1 MGGYNVLRS
10 KYTVTSAS
18 TGFLGKVK
26 SSLSNQLRNYGYLH
40 LMVVFYIGLV
50 SINVLLRHYSFG
62 SSAWDLGIF
71 NQALYTTVKQR
82 KLFYYTAELYAN
94 PSGTIFGVHFSP
106 ILFLT
111 IPFYIILPR
120 PETLLV
126 IQTIVLVSGV
136 YPTFLIAKK
145 TLQNKSMSLLFS
157 LLYLTYCHL
166 HSVNLFDFHPDAF
179 FVPFALFSWYYFTKQ
194 KWTRYFLF
202 LLLCFFTKETSSIP
216 FLVLG
221 LIDAWSIREKI
232 VVSFKKRKFHDRRIF
247 IPIATIAISF
257 LWYLVAKAFIHLFNP
272 SPSSRFVHG
281 TPWNILGGN
290 PLDLSTLGSIVILNF
305 AGALQ
310 YQFDLKLLYLF
321 TILAPL
327 AFLPVI
333 KYSYFLPVVPW
344 LLLAFLSNYSPYYH
358 LGYHY
363 SAIIIP
369 FSIIAAIY
377 GLERLGLTFN
387 LDEKRLLQLLKKV
400 VLVALLFALST
411 SVLGLPLTRMELL
424 SISKH
429 DKYVYEAIE
438 IIPPE
443 ASVLTQYDIFPHLS
457 SRVNSFVVPPP
468 FEALK
473 RDYYYS
479 YVRTLFGKGIE
490 FILIDLNPDVET
502 HALWVT
508 HLTVLNE
515 IARNGSYGLYA
526 SMDGA
531 LVYKYAYQGEPIV
544 YEPFTILQDY
554 ELMHATV
561 VDRNK
566 IIFEYPLPTGNYTV
580 TCRMKVYPKV
590 EGLLFTIKVHQ
601 EMEVLAFRGVYSE
614 ELSAAN
620 TYQNFTFT
628 FPVLDPTDEFKFS
641 IANLSDRISVD
652 IGSIEITQTSYST
665 S

>member
-1 MGGYNVLRS
+1 LKSGHVVS
-10 KYTVTSAS
+10 SAS
-18 TGFLGKVK
+18 TGFLSRAK
-26 SSLSNQLRNYGYLH
+26 SFLSSQLHNYGYLH
-40 LMVVFYIGLV
+40 LMVVLYIISF
-50 SINVLLRHYSFG
+50 SINTLMRHYTFT

-71 NQALYTTVKQR
+71 NQALYTTVKQG

-94 PSGTIFGVHFSP
+94 PGGILFGVHFSP
-106 ILFLT
+106 ILFFI
-111 IPFYIILPR
+111 IPFYVILPR

-126 IQTIVLVSGV
+126 IQTVVLASGV

-145 TLQNKSMSLLFS
+145 TLQNRSISLLFS
-157 LLYLTYCHL
+157 FLYLLYCHL

-179 FVPFALFSWYYFTKQ
+179 FVPFALFSWYFFTKQ
-194 KWTRYFLF
+194 KWTGHFLF
-202 LLLCFFTKETSSIP
+202 LLLCFFTKETASIP
-216 FLVLG
+216 FLVFG
-221 LIDAWSIREKI
+221 LVDAWSIRERI
-232 VVSFKKRKFHDRRIF
+232 LASLRGREFHDKRIL
-247 IPIATIAISF
+247 IPIATIAISI
-257 LWYLVAKAFIHLFNP
+257 LWYPVAKAFIHLFNP
-272 SPSSRFVHG
+272 SPPSRFVQG

-290 PLDLSTLGSIVILNF
+290 PLNLSTLGSLTTLDF

-310 YQFDLKLLYLF
+310 YQFDLKLFYLF
-321 TILAPL
+321 TVLAPL

-333 KYSYFLPVVPW
+333 KYSHFLPVVPW

-358 LGYHY
+358 LGHHY
-363 SAIIIP
+363 SAIVVP
-369 FSIIAAIY
+369 FSIIAAIS
-377 GLERLGLTFN
+377 GLESLGLTFN

-400 VLVALLFALST
+400 VLVALLFALSV
-411 SVLGLPLTRMELL
+411 SVMSLPLTKMELL

-443 ASVLTQYDIFPHLS
+443 ASVLTQYDVFPHLS

-473 RDYYYS
+473 RDLYYS
-479 YVRTLFGKGIE
+479 YVGTLFDKGIE
-490 FILIDLNPDVET
+490 FILIDINPDVGT

-531 LVYKYAYQGEPIV
+531 LVYKHAYQGEPTV
-544 YEPFTILQDY
+544 YEPFTILRDY
-554 ELMHATV
+554 EFVHATV

-566 IIFEYPLPTGNYTV
+566 IFFEYPLPNGNYTITYRV
-580 TCRMKVYPKV
+580 KVYPKV

-601 EMEVLAFRGVYSE
+601 DTKVLAFRDVYGE
-614 ELSAAN
+614 EFSAAN
-620 TYQNFTFT
+620 TYQNFTLT
-628 FPVLDPTDEFKFS
+628 FPVLDPTNEFKFS

-652 IGSIEITQTSYST
+652 LGSIEITQISYST

>member
-1 MGGYNVLRS
+1 MRS
-10 KYTVTSAS
+10 GHAFNSTS
-18 TGFLGKVK
+18 TGFLSKAK
-26 SSLSNQLRNYGYLH
+26 LSLSRQLHNYGYLH
-40 LMVVFYIGLV
+40 LMVVLYVISF
-50 SINVLLRHYSFG
+50 SINTLMRHYTFT

-71 NQALYTTVKQR
+71 NQALYTTVKQG

-94 PSGTIFGVHFSP
+94 PSGTLFGVHFSP
-106 ILFLT
+106 ILFFI
-111 IPFYIILPR
+111 IPFYTILPR

-126 IQTIVLVSGV
+126 IQTIVLASGV

-145 TLQNKSMSLLFS
+145 TLQNKPISLLFS
-157 LLYLTYCHL
+157 LLYLIYCHL

-179 FVPFALFSWYYFTKQ
+179 FVPFALFSWYFFTKQ
-194 KWTRYFLF
+194 KWTGYFLF

-216 FLVLG
+216 FLVVG

-232 VVSFKKRKFHDRRIF
+232 VTSFRKSKFQDRRIF
-247 IPIATIAISF
+247 IPIATIAISI
-257 LWYLVAKAFIHLFNP
+257 LWYAVATAFIHFFNP
-272 SPSSRFVHG
+272 SPPSRFVQG
-281 TPWNILGGN
+281 TPWRIFLGGK
-290 PLDLSTLGSIVILNF
+290 PLGLSILESMTTLDF

-310 YQFDLKLLYLF
+310 FEFDLKLFYLF

-344 LLLAFLSNYSPYYH
+344 LLLAFLSNYSPYYG

-363 SAIIIP
+363 SAIVVP
-369 FSIIAAIY
+369 FAIIAAVY

-387 LDEKRLLQLLKKV
+387 LNEKRLLQLLKKV
-400 VLVALLFALST
+400 VLVALLFALSI
-411 SVLGLPLTRMELL
+411 SIMSLPLTKIELL
-424 SISKH
+424 SVSKH
-429 DKYVYEAIE
+429 DKYVYETVK

-490 FILIDLNPDVET
+490 FILIDINPDIGT

-508 HLTVLNE
+508 HLTVFNE

-544 YEPFTILQDY
+544 YEPFTILRDY
-554 ELMHATV
+554 EFVHATV

-566 IIFEYPLPTGNYTV
+566 IILEYPLPTGNYTV
-580 TCRMKVYPKV
+580 TYRMKVYPKV
-590 EGLLFTIKVHQ
+590 QGLLFTIEVHQ
-601 EMEVLAFRGVYSE
+601 DMEVLAFRDVNGE
-614 ELSAAN
+614 EFSATN
-620 TYQNFTFT
+620 TYQDFSLTFS
-628 FPVLDPTDEFKFS
+628 VLDSTKEFKFS
-641 IANLSDRISVD
+641 IDNLSDQISVD
-652 IGSIEITQTSYST
+652 LGSIKIIQIGYST

>member
-1 MGGYNVLRS
+1 LRS
-10 KYTVTSAS
+10 GHAFNSTS
-18 TGFLGKVK
+18 TGFLSKAK
-26 SSLSNQLRNYGYLH
+26 SFLSSQLHNYGYLH
-40 LMVVFYIGLV
+40 LMVVLYVISF
-50 SINVLLRHYSFG
+50 SINTLIRHYTFA

-71 NQALYTTVKQR
+71 NQALYTTVKQG
-82 KLFYYTAELYAN
+82 KLFYYTPELYAN

-106 ILFLT
+106 ILFLV
-111 IPFYIILPR
+111 IPFYIILPK

-126 IQTIVLVSGV
+126 IQTIVLASGV

-145 TLQNKSMSLLFS
+145 TLQNRSISLLFS
-157 LLYLTYCHL
+157 LLYLIYCHL

-179 FVPFALFSWYYFTKQ
+179 FVPFALFSWYFFTKQ
-194 KWTRYFLF
+194 KWTGYFLF

-216 FLVLG
+216 FLVVG
-221 LIDAWSIREKI
+221 LIDAWSMREKI
-232 VVSFKKRKFHDRRIF
+232 VTSFRKSKFQDRRIF
-247 IPIATIAISF
+247 IPIATIAISI
-257 LWYLVAKAFIHLFNP
+257 LWYAVATAFIHFFNP
-272 SPSSRFVHG
+272 SPSSRFVQG
-281 TPWNILGGN
+281 TPWGIFLGEN
-290 PLDLSTLGSIVILNF
+290 PLGLSILESITTLDFS
-305 AGALQ
+305 GALQ
-310 YQFDLKLLYLF
+310 YEFNMKLFYLF

-344 LLLAFLSNYSPYYH
+344 LLLAFLSNYSPYYG

-363 SAIIIP
+363 SAIVVP
-369 FSIIAAIY
+369 FAIIAAVY

-387 LDEKRLLQLLKKV
+387 LNEKRLLQLLKKV
-400 VLVALLFALST
+400 VLVALLFALSI
-411 SVLGLPLTRMELL
+411 SIMSLPLTKIELL
-424 SISKH
+424 SVSKH
-429 DKYVYEAIE
+429 DKYVYEAIK

-479 YVRTLFGKGIE
+479 YVKTLFGKGIE
-490 FILIDLNPDVET
+490 FILIDINPDIGT

-515 IARNGSYGLYA
+515 VARNGSYGLYA

-544 YEPFTILQDY
+544 YEPFTILRDY
-554 ELMHATV
+554 EFVHATV

-566 IIFEYPLPTGNYTV
+566 IILEYPLPTGNYTV
-580 TCRMKVYPKV
+580 TYRMKVYPKV
-590 EGLLFTIKVHQ
+590 EGLLFTIEVHQ
-601 EMEVLAFRGVYSE
+601 DMEVLAFRDVNGE
-614 ELSAAN
+614 EFSAAN
-620 TYQNFTFT
+620 TYQNFSLTFS
-628 FPVLDPTDEFKFS
+628 VLDSTKEFKFS
-641 IANLSDRISVD
+641 IDNLSDQISVD
-652 IGSIEITQTSYST
+652 LGSIEVTQISYST
-665 S
+665 N

>member
-1 MGGYNVLRS
+1 LRS
-10 KYTVTSAS
+10 GHAVTSAS
-18 TGFLGKVK
+18 TDFLSKAK
-26 SSLSNQLRNYGYLH
+26 SFLLSQLHNYGYLH
-40 LMVVFYIGLV
+40 LMVVLYVISF
-50 SINVLLRHYSFG
+50 SINTLMRHYTFA

-71 NQALYTTVKQR
+71 NQAFYTTVKQG

-94 PSGTIFGVHFSP
+94 PSGTIFGIHFSP
-106 ILFLT
+106 ILFLI

-126 IQTIVLVSGV
+126 IQTIVLASGV

-145 TLQNKSMSLLFS
+145 ELQNKSMPLLFS
-157 LLYLTYCHL
+157 LLYLIYCHL

-179 FVPFALFSWYYFTKQ
+179 FIPFALFSWYFFTKQ
-194 KWTRYFLF
+194 KWTGYFLF

-216 FLVLG
+216 FLVFG

-232 VVSFKKRKFHDRRIF
+232 VASFKKREVHDRRTS
-247 IPIATIAISF
+247 IPIATIAISI
-257 LWYLVAKAFIHLFNP
+257 LWYPVAKAFIHLFNP
-272 SPSSRFVHG
+272 SPSSRFVQG

-290 PLDLSTLGSIVILNF
+290 PLDLSTLGSIIILNF

-310 YQFDLKLLYLF
+310 YEFDLKLFYLF

-344 LLLAFLSNYSPYYH
+344 LLLVFLSNYSPYYH
-358 LGYHY
+358 LGHHY
-363 SAIIIP
+363 SAIIVP

-377 GLERLGLTFN
+377 GLESLGLTFN

-400 VLVALLFALST
+400 VLVALLFALSV
-411 SVLGLPLTRMELL
+411 SVLGLPLTKMELL

-490 FILIDLNPDVET
+490 FILIDIDPDVGT

-508 HLTVLNE
+508 HLTVFKE

-544 YEPFTILQDY
+544 HEPFTILRDY
-554 ELMHATV
+554 ELVHATV

-566 IIFEYPLPTGNYTV
+566 IIFEYPLPTGNYIV
-580 TCRMKVYPKV
+580 TYRTKVDPKV

-601 EMEVLAFRGVYSE
+601 DIGELAFRDVYGE
-614 ELSAAN
+614 EFSAAN
-620 TYQNFTFT
+620 TYQNFNLT
-628 FPVLDPTDEFKFS
+628 FPVLDPTEELKFS
-641 IANLSDRISVD
+641 IANLSDRISLD
-652 IGSIEITQTSYST
+652 LGSIEVTQISYST